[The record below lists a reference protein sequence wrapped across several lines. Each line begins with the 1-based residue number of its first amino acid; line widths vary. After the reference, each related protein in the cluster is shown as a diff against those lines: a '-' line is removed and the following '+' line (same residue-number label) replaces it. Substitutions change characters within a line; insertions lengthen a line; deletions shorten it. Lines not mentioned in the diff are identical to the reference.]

1 MRYSKKGFTLVEL
14 ITVMIICSVLLYVG
28 TRSVSNYI
36 DQERFQ
42 KTVVEMEQI
51 QKALFGDEATVTL
64 GKRAEFGYWGD
75 NAAWPANGAA
85 LSALEPY
92 MDVEAARSGEITT
105 DAWGNTYIVA
115 SAASTWT
122 LSSRGKGGAVGGIEE
137 YADIDLVIDKDD
149 WENNI
154 VAIYVQDSRGT
165 LLLGADDSNPPYLSN
180 GHLAAVR
187 FNEHGGGSL
196 TWHKNSAGLTH
207 VNGFFYGTSINAGPC
222 SVVVTIANGDGSGGP
237 GNPYYGDHYDWRNEL
252 TGGVDTYQQSFV
264 IYPIGDSGKPNV
276 LTIKLPGVAFSGINE
291 V

>member
-1 MRYSKKGFTLVEL
+1 MRYSKKGFTLIEL
-14 ITVMIICSVLLYVG
+14 TVVMIIVSLLLYVG
-28 TRSVSNYI
+28 TRNVSTYI

-42 KTVVEMEQI
+42 KTVEEIDQI
-51 QKALFGDEATVTL
+51 KKALLGDESIVTF

-85 LSALEPY
+85 LSVLEPY

-105 DAWGNTYIVA
+105 DAWGNTYIVT
-115 SAASTWT
+115 SAVSTWT

-137 YADIDLVIDKDD
+137 YGDIDLVIDKDD

-165 LLLGADDSNPPYLSN
+165 LLLGADDSNPPYLSK
-180 GHLAAVR
+180 GHLASVT
-187 FNEHGGGSL
+187 FNEHGGGPL
-196 TWHKNSAGLTH
+196 AWHKNSAGLTH
-207 VNGFFYGTSINAGPC
+207 ANGFFYGTSINAGPC
-222 SVVVTIANGDGSGGP
+222 SVVVTIANGTGSGGA
-237 GNPYYGDHYDWRNEL
+237 GNPYYGDYDWRNEL
-252 TGGVDTYQQSFV
+252 TGGGDTYRQDFV

-276 LTIKLPGVAFSGINE
+276 LTIKLPGVALSGINE